1 MGYRSI
7 PPAGMGQ
14 NVQYYG
20 FVVMGITRDISNS
33 SWEGLYIAGI
43 NSESPLLHMCS
54 NLCTIFPAYYV
65 LFKTKVGDW
74 STSNRVLTQADPGSV
89 LASPSDPP
97 RLPGVNPEHN

>member
-1 MGYRSI
+1 MGYRAI

-20 FVVMGITRDISNS
+20 SVVMGTIREISNS

-43 NSESPLLHMCS
+43 NSESSLLDMCS
-54 NLCTIFPAYYV
+54 NLCTIFPAHYV

-89 LASPSDPP
+89 LTPSYDSPKTARSKP
-97 RLPGVNPEHN
+97 